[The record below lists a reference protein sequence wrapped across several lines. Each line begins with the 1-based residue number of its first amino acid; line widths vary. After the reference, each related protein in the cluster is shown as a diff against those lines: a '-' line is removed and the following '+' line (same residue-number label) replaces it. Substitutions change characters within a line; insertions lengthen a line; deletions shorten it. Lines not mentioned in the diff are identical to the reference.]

1 MDQIRIII
9 RDDNYIRI
17 QTPLSFAYDYGRR
30 GVRVDVLFL
39 NMALLA
45 LTSRGAESLTV
56 DGRHASEE
64 MWLRRRLG
72 AVGVPAD
79 MRDWLH
85 QIKESGAVTFVG
97 CRDTAMVLGVVE
109 DDLVPDAAGLVD
121 SADFIQQAVDAGVHC
136 MYF

>member
-17 QTPLSFAYDYGRR
+17 QTPLSFAYDYARR
-30 GVRVDVLFL
+30 GMRVDVLFL

-56 DGRHASEE
+56 DGRHASDE
-64 MWLRRRLG
+64 MWLRRRLS

-85 QIKESGAVTFVG
+85 VIRTAGDVSFHG
-97 CRDTAMVLGVVE
+97 CRDTAEVLGVVE
-109 DDLVPDAAGLVD
+109 DDLLPDASGLVD
-121 SADFIQQAVDAGVHC
+121 SAEFIREAVDGGVHC